1 MPAFAAVVEL
11 ADTKDLKSF
20 GLYPYRFEPGQR
32 HQTSIIRTR
41 FRLAMGSDYCFSLTD
56 TKVPISVMG

>member
-1 MPAFAAVVEL
+1 MVEL

-32 HQTSIIRTR
+32 HQKIGIFPVFYFAFYTKYCIKREILCR
-41 FRLAMGSDYCFSLTD
+41 FIKC
-56 TKVPISVMG
+56 